1 MKKIIFLLLSLITL
15 SYGEPMDRTGPYIAL
30 GGGYAVF
37 YDDQR
42 MDAEPLGVNHS
53 YNINI
58 IGGAFINRYLSVEIA
73 YDYYETFEN
82 DKNSN
87 TTKLSVADVAV
98 KAHYPFWKERIDLY
112 GAFGA
117 GQIYWDEN
125 LNGISQDDQ
134 SGVLRADVGVGFRAL
149 KWLTINVGYRR
160 YIFTLDHETGERD
173 IDNNIIYQQYNME
186 LGSAYTN
193 IEVLF

>member
-1 MKKIIFLLLSLITL
+1 MKKIVLLLLSLVTL
-15 SYGEPMDRTGPYIAL
+15 SLGEPMDRTGPYLAV
-30 GGGYAVF
+30 GVCYAVF
-37 YDDQR
+37 DDDLR
-42 MDAEPLGVNHS
+42 MEAEPLGINSS
-53 YNINI
+53 YNVNI

-73 YDYYETFEN
+73 YDYYSVFEN
-82 DKNSN
+82 DLNVN
-87 TTKLSVADVAV
+87 TTKLSVADVAA

-117 GQIYWDEN
+117 GQIYWSEN
-125 LNGISQDDQ
+125 VNGNTQEDQ

-160 YIFTLDHETGERD
+160 YLFTLEHDTGETD
-173 IDNNIIYQQYNME
+173 ADSNIIYQQHNMK
-186 LGSAYTN
+186 LSSAYTN